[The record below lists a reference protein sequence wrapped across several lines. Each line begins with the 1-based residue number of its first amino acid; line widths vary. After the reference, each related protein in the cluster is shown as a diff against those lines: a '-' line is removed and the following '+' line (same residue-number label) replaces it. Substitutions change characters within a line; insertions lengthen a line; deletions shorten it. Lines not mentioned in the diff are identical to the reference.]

1 MAAATFDEI
10 PGLNMAELRL
20 QGFKV
25 HALPAYVDVPA
36 VHGRRDFYK
45 MGLITGEMT
54 IGYGDEVLELRDTVL
69 FFVNPRVPR
78 SLLRRSQSTTTGY
91 ACIFTEAFMPAIV
104 KKSPL
109 FNAGQNPLIRLDSEQ
124 STFMTSIF
132 QKMLAVRDG
141 DYAYKSDL
149 IKNCIELIIHEALSI
164 QPTAQQPV
172 NGAARMTHLFTDL
185 LERQFPIEHTA
196 EPLRLRTAQDFAAKL
211 AVHIN
216 YLNRAV
222 KRLPASRPRYISQNA
237 SRRRPKL
244 CCSIPTGAWR
254 ISLMRSVLGTRLILI
269 TFSNGSPVLRRKLCA
284 RFDNHTYWFDYRL
297 NRAAFCLTFGS

>member
-1 MAAATFDEI
+1 MTEEI
-10 PGLNMAELRL
+10 PGVNMAELRL

-25 HALPAYVDVPA
+25 HELPALVDVPA

-45 MGLITGEMT
+45 MGLVTGEMT
-54 IGYGDEVLELRDTVL
+54 MVYGDRVVELKDTVL

-78 SLLRRSQSTTTGY
+78 SVLRRSTSTTGY

-109 FNAGQNPLIRLDSEQ
+109 FNAGQNPLIRLNSEQ
-124 STFMTSIF
+124 AAFMRGIF
-132 QKMLAVRDG
+132 GKMLAARDG

-149 IKNCIELIIHEALSI
+149 IKSCIEIIIHEALSI
-164 QPTAQQPV
+164 QPPVQQPV
-172 NGAARMTHLFTDL
+172 NGAARMAHLFMDL

-196 EPLRLRTAQDFAAKL
+196 EPLKLRTAQDFAAKL

-222 KRLPASRPRYISQNA
+222 KTVTGKPTSVHIAERIAAEAKALLQHTDWGVADIAYALGFGYPTYFNNFFKRVTGVT
-237 SRRRPKL
+237 PK
-244 CCSIPTGAWR
+244 
-254 ISLMRSVLGTRLILI
+254 SL
-269 TFSNGSPVLRRKLCA
+269 RKV
-284 RFDNHTYWFDYRL
+284 
-297 NRAAFCLTFGS
+297 

>member
-1 MAAATFDEI
+1 MTVEI
-10 PGLNMAELRL
+10 PGVNMAELRL

-45 MGLITGEMT
+45 MGLITGEMS

-78 SLLRRSQSTTTGY
+78 SLLRRSRSTSGY
-91 ACIFTEAFMPAIV
+91 ACIFTDAFMPAIV

-109 FNAGQNPLIRLDSEQ
+109 FNAGQNPLIRLNSEQ
-124 STFMTSIF
+124 AAFMTGIF

-149 IKNCIELIIHEALSI
+149 IKNCIELIIHEALLI
-164 QPTAQQPV
+164 QPPAQQPV
-172 NGAARMTHLFTDL
+172 NGAARMAHLFMDL

-196 EPLRLRTAQDFAAKL
+196 EPLRLRTARDFAAKL
-211 AVHIN
+211 AVHVN

-222 KRLPASRPRYISQNA
+222 KTITG
-237 SRRRPKL
+237 K
-244 CCSIPTGAWR
+244 PTSVHIAER
-254 ISLMRSVLGTRLILI
+254 IAAEAKALLQHTDWSVADIAYGLG
-269 TFSNGSPVLRRKLCA
+269 
-284 RFDNHTYWFDYRL
+284 FDYPTYFNNFFKRITGVTPKSL
-297 NRAAFCLTFGS
+297 RKV